1 MAPIMRQQEID
12 IEHAGADSAS
22 EPLLPVAMG
31 ATPAPEVKTTNC
43 CMIACCAPL
52 AIKNGGGQEPDP
64 EPSAASAPVHHH
76 KAWANVFKA
85 NVVMTVV
92 AAVWFGG
99 MALEALANDSLTGE
113 GRRRLMHE
121 NHGDHSHHSH
131 HSHHHNESSKSG
143 CFLRSL
149 SGSPHFGFAVSP
161 SLGFSTF
168 LCVVLSLAAVKL
180 KRPSACRK

>member
-1 MAPIMRQQEID
+1 MRQSQVD
-12 IEHAGADSAS
+12 IENSGVDGAS

-52 AIKNGGGQEPDP
+52 AIKNGGGPP
-64 EPSAASAPVHHH
+64 EPEPEPTPTTSSASVHHH

-85 NVVMTVV
+85 NVVFTVA

-113 GRRRLMHE
+113 GRRRLMHVH
-121 NHGDHSHHSH
+121 HGDHSHH
-131 HSHHHNESSKSG
+131 HSHHHNHASG
-143 CFLRSL
+143 KLFRVFFLLSLFRDASQL
-149 SGSPHFGFAVSP
+149 SGSPHFAHF
-161 SLGFSTF
+161 
-168 LCVVLSLAAVKL
+168 VLVIQI
-180 KRPSACRK
+180 